1 MKINLI
7 ISTLILFLLSG
18 CAALERSF
26 IEEMERDSDGYL
38 VAGRDFPVVGGD
50 TGEAYRSKEEIAKRT
65 PASMRK
71 KAKDKEE
78 LSLREELNQ
87 KVEQMDEVELATYT
101 QDIKYLPLDSDKL
114 YYLSLGSEERMQY
127 IQTKKQEYFDDQGV
141 GKDIVKQ
148 HSIRSSEIYMGMSK
162 DEVMHLWGKPTKV
175 QFAGNPK
182 YQNELWYFS
191 EDGSYKQVFFEG
203 GKVNGWALDL

>member
-1 MKINLI
+1 MKINII
-7 ISTLILFLLSG
+7 ISTLSLFLLSG

-26 IEEMERDSDGYL
+26 VEEMERDSDGYL

-50 TGEAYRSKEEIAKRT
+50 TGQAFRSKEEIAKRT
-65 PASMRK
+65 PASLRK
-71 KAKDKEE
+71 RTKEKEE
-78 LSLREELNQ
+78 LSLKEELSQ
-87 KVEQMDEVELATYT
+87 KVEQMDETELATYT

-114 YYLSLGSEERMQY
+114 YYLSLGAGDRLQY
-127 IQTKKQEYFDDQGV
+127 IQTKKQEYYDDQGTA
-141 GKDIVKQ
+141 KDIVQQ
-148 HSIRSSEIYMGMSK
+148 HSIRSSEIYLGMSK

-182 YQNELWYFS
+182 YQNELWYFN

>member
-26 IEEMERDSDGYL
+26 IEEMERESDGYL

-50 TGEAYRSKEEIAKRT
+50 TGEAFRSKEEIARRT
-65 PASMRK
+65 PASIRK

-78 LSLREELNQ
+78 VSLREELSQ
-87 KVEQMDEVELATYT
+87 KVEQMDEPELATYT

-141 GKDIVKQ
+141 AKDIVQQ
-148 HSIRSSEIYMGMSK
+148 HSIRSSEIYIGMGK

-182 YQNELWYFS
+182 YQNELWYFN